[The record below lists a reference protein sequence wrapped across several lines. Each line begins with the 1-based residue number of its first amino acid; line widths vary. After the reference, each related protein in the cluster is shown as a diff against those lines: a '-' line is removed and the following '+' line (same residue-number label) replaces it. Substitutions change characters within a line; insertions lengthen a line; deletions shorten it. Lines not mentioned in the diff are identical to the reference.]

1 MKPIERAGYIDFWIL
16 LQQNSSGMFNQ
27 VTTSP
32 TTYGN
37 GFYVTEKDAQ
47 HAQTI
52 ELLKGNK
59 TQVYHLEW
67 PLT

>member
-1 MKPIERAGYIDFWIL
+1 
-16 LQQNSSGMFNQ
+16 MFNQ

-59 TQVYHLEW
+59 VEVYHLEW
-67 PLT
+67 PIK